1 MSVID
6 KIKFDG
12 TTYDVGKT
20 PDTTLAV
27 SGSPADAAT
36 VGTELDKK
44 VDKVT
49 GKGLST
55 EDFTTAEKTK
65 LTGIAEGA
73 TNVVI
78 DPTLTQA
85 GQAADAKETGDG
97 LTDLKADL
105 SFVENVINTNPET
118 YTASNNYY
126 MLISQLKAG
135 TTYKIGISVATSG
148 SYAVQT
154 GTANNAS
161 SLVST
166 LFDVTPFTANVMQYV
181 YYTPSGDGEKYL
193 RLTSNSVS
201 WSASI
206 SEFVNSEELSNEVA
220 TLNDCLFETSNVQ
233 IIWEH
238 GTIDL
243 SGADSASNTRVRT
256 IGVRTIEMNETI
268 TAESGFKYVFR
279 FYKTDGTF
287 AGYSA
292 WLTGTNSVNDE
303 AALVTGA
310 TKYRLIGAYSS
321 DESTVSEEA
330 LAAVANAITVVYK
343 ANKIDRLED
352 TLNETIEV
360 TTPLNWK
367 IGSIGANN
375 GEDGVS
381 TTRIRTFGY
390 IEYVQ
395 DDVIKNSSSTSRYA
409 LRIYSNDKSYLGY
422 SPWYTTAKT
431 LSSIIEECTFVNAG
445 TVGYYRITA
454 SYTNDSAITDISA
467 FGATIALIEGKNLQ
481 EIYTLQMRNPEI
493 SIHKSATG
501 NCTIRAAKE
510 QAYVDGTPPVIEWYL
525 LEEPQSGRFYY
536 SADLQ
541 NKQYM
546 FTFPYE
552 TSEYSFGILQ
562 NGDVIVCLDADSI
575 PTQNK
580 SDSNRV
586 NPFVF
591 LAAENWS
598 VLHEVDFGSNL
609 KPCGWVMDVG
619 FKVLADGSAIFCEYT
634 RQTTYTANIWKISG
648 DPTDA
653 SNWTVTK
660 SFVVTS
666 TDNSTGFK
674 HCHMVSQDHYTGVC
688 YMSTG
693 DDNEGSMLF
702 CSTDNGSTWTQLV
715 SPDSDGQTN
724 EYGWITGSEKYC
736 RALNFIYTED
746 YIYWASDTN
755 NLSIHYLFRVGR
767 DANGVFD
774 FGSVVDLLQIPE
786 NSGASTYG
794 LVYLPQYNAIFM
806 LDRTDRDATT
816 MDLRMVMLDDNS
828 IITVGKMEAIA
839 SNLPNGS
846 RLGFRYRF
854 ATKYSKDGVINI
866 GFGLRGNNYDNYIN
880 HNKGFGNTGTWKD
893 GSGIYNI
900 NNMVLRITP
909 TPTTYALTID
919 TRYI

>member
-1 MSVID
+1 MANKPLQS
-6 KIKFDG
+6 IKFPG
-12 TTYDVGKT
+12 L
-20 PDTTLAV
+20 PDTY
-27 SGSPADAAT
+27 T
-36 VGTELDKK
+36 VPQ
-44 VDKVT
+44 VD
-49 GKGLST
+49 
-55 EDFTTAEKTK
+55 
-65 LTGIAEGA
+65 
-73 TNVVI
+73 N
-78 DPTLTQA
+78 TLTQTGA
-85 GQAADAKETGDG
+85 AADAKKTGDEIS
-97 LTDLKADL
+97 DLKSDL
-105 SFVENVINTNPET
+105 SDI
-118 YTASNNYY
+118 
-126 MLISQLKAG
+126 K
-135 TTYKIGISVATSG
+135 
-148 SYAVQT
+148 
-154 GTANNAS
+154 
-161 SLVST
+161 
-166 LFDVTPFTANVMQYV
+166 
-181 YYTPSGDGEKYL
+181 
-193 RLTSNSVS
+193 NSV
-201 WSASI
+201 
-206 SEFVNSEELSNEVA
+206 FELM
-220 TLNDCLFETSNVQ
+220 TVQ
-233 IIWEH
+233 LSWEH

-243 SGADSASNTRVRT
+243 SGADNASNTRVRT
-256 IGVRTIEMNETI
+256 IGVRTIGMNETV
-268 TAESGFKYVFR
+268 TAENGFKYVFR

-287 AGYSA
+287 AGYSG

-310 TKYRLIGAYSS
+310 TKYRLVGAYSS
-321 DESTVSEEA
+321 DASTVSEEA
-330 LAAVANAITVVYK
+330 LAAVANAITVVRK

-360 TTPLNWK
+360 ATPLNWK

-381 TTRIRTFGY
+381 TTRMRTFGF
-390 IEYVQ
+390 IKYVQ
-395 DDVIKNSSSTSRYA
+395 DDVIKSLSTTSRYS
-409 LRIYSNDKSYLGY
+409 LRLYSSNKSYLGY
-422 SPWYTTAKT
+422 SPWYTTVKT
-431 LSSIIEECTFVNAG
+431 LSSIISESTFVNAG

-454 SYTNDSAITDISA
+454 SYTNDSTITDIPSLSS
-467 FGATIALIEGKNLQ
+467 TIVLVGEKNLQ
-481 EIYTLQMRNPEI
+481 EIYTQQMYAPEI
-493 SIHKSATG
+493 TINKSATG

-525 LEEPQSGRFYY
+525 IEEPKSGKFYY
-536 SADLQ
+536 SKDLE

-562 NGDVIVCLDADSI
+562 NGDIVICLDADSI

-586 NPFVF
+586 NPFVL

-619 FKVLADGSAIFCEYT
+619 FKVLANGSAIFCEYT
-634 RQTTYTANIWKISG
+634 RQTTYTANVWKIDG

-653 SNWTVTK
+653 SNWTATK

-693 DDNEGSMLF
+693 DDNVGSMLF

-715 SPDSDGQTN
+715 SPDSDGQIN

-774 FGSVVDLLQIPE
+774 FGTVVDLLQIPA

-794 LVYLPQYNAIFM
+794 IVWLPEYNAIFM
-806 LDRTDRDATT
+806 LDRTDVDATS
-816 MDLRMVMLDDNS
+816 MDLRMVLLSDNS
-828 IITVGKMEAIA
+828 IVKVGELKAIQ
-839 SNLPNGS
+839 SDLPNGS

-854 ATKYSKDGVINI
+854 ATKYPRNGVINI
-866 GFGLRGNNYDNYIN
+866 GFGLRGNNFDNYIN
-880 HNKGFGNTGTWKD
+880 HNRGFGNTGTWKD

-900 NNMVLRITP
+900 NNLVLRITP